1 MKGVRTIRGRIVL
14 EAEVQGRI
22 HSTTILCVRRDGHVA
37 LGGDGQVTIGDTV
50 MKANANKVRALKGG
64 KILAGF
70 AGAAADAFT
79 LFEKFEEKLERY
91 PGNLPR
97 AAVELAKDWRSDRVL
112 RRLEA
117 LLIVADKEHGFV
129 ISGSGELIEPDDGIL
144 AIGSGG
150 SYALAAAR
158 GLVGNSGLP
167 PRDIVQ
173 KSLEIAAELD
183 RYIVGQ
189 EPAKKAVAIAVRNR
203 WRRAQTPDDIRDEI
217 LPNNIIMIGP
227 TGVGKTEIA
236 RRLARLAGAPF
247 LKVEASKFTEVGYV
261 GRDVESMVRELVDV
275 AINMVRTER
284 EDEVYPE
291 AEARA
296 EERLLDILLP
306 AAPAPPLTASPSPG
320 EKGEGRGEKAPLFV
334 VSSKGDVTTKPLEAD
349 TEAQERRRRSREKL
363 RQQLKEGKLEERDVE
378 VEVQQQGFPMLEM
391 MQPPQG
397 MEGPDVNFTEWLQE
411 MLPKKKK
418 RRTVHLHEAR
428 RILVDEELKK
438 LVDMDDVVN
447 EALDR
452 VENHGVIFID
462 ELDKIAGE
470 RGTVGPDVSR
480 EGVQRDLLTIVEGST
495 VQTRYGYVRTDHVLF
510 IAAGAFHVS
519 KPSDLIPELQGRF
532 PIRVE
537 LSSLTEADFVRIMT
551 EPENALTKQ
560 YAALCQAEGATLE
573 FTADGVKEIARIA
586 AKVNER
592 MENIGARR
600 LHTVMTTLLE
610 EVMFELPDYPS
621 KHIVFDGPAVRER
634 LLRIV
639 EDEDL
644 RKYIL

>member
-1 MKGVRTIRGRIVL
+1 MPKAPVSPSQPSSPSPSSSDVPAVAEETLPWLEEMPPKKIV
-14 EAEVQGRI
+14 
-22 HSTTILCVRRDGHVA
+22 
-37 LGGDGQVTIGDTV
+37 
-50 MKANANKVRALKGG
+50 
-64 KILAGF
+64 
-70 AGAAADAFT
+70 
-79 LFEKFEEKLERY
+79 
-91 PGNLPR
+91 
-97 AAVELAKDWRSDRVL
+97 
-112 RRLEA
+112 
-117 LLIVADKEHGFV
+117 
-129 ISGSGELIEPDDGIL
+129 
-144 AIGSGG
+144 
-150 SYALAAAR
+150 
-158 GLVGNSGLP
+158 
-167 PRDIVQ
+167 
-173 KSLEIAAELD
+173 AELD

-189 EPAKKAVAIAVRNR
+189 EAAKKAVAIAVRNR
-203 WRRAQTPDDIRDEI
+203 WRRSQAPEEIRDEI
-217 LPNNIIMIGP
+217 MPNNIIMIGP

-275 AINMVRTER
+275 SINMVRSER
-284 EDEVYPE
+284 EDDVYPT
-291 AEARA
+291 AEQRA
-296 EERLLDILLP
+296 EERLLDLLLP
-306 AAPAPPLTASPSPG
+306 PLPSPPSAAPSQGAGSTEQGAG
-320 EKGEGRGEKAPLFV
+320 GRPLFV
-334 VSSKGDVTTKPLEAD
+334 VSSKGDVQPKIPEAE
-349 TEAQERRRRSREKL
+349 TEASERRRRTREKL
-363 RQQLKEGKLEERDVE
+363 RQQLKDGQLEERDVE
-378 VEVQQQGFPMLEM
+378 IEVQQQSFPLLEM

-397 MEGPDVNFTEWLQE
+397 MEGPDINFGEALQE
-411 MLPKKKK
+411 LIPKKKK

-428 RILVDEELKK
+428 RILIDEELKK

-462 ELDKIAGE
+462 EIDKITGQ
-470 RGTVGPDVSR
+470 RGQSTGPDVSR
-480 EGVQRDLLTIVEGST
+480 EGVQRDLLPIVEGST
-495 VQTRYGYVRTDHVLF
+495 VQTRYGYVRTDHILF
-510 IAAGAFHVS
+510 IAAGAFHIA

-537 LSSLTEADFVRIMT
+537 LSSLTEEDFVRIMT

-560 YAALCQAEGATLE
+560 YAALCAADGATLE
-573 FTADGVKEIARIA
+573 FRPDGVKEIARIA

-610 EVMFELPDYPS
+610 DVMFELPDYPT

-644 RKYIL
+644 RRYIL